1 MEVIL
6 KDIDSMSETENQGIT
21 RDLTIKCT
29 DELLFLMA
37 SEKEKELF
45 GFILTKEK
53 AIMLKSFIET
63 LDKLNY
69 FDELED

>member
-6 KDIDSMSETENQGIT
+6 KGVESISETEDQGT
-21 RDLTIKCT
+21 SRDLTIKCI

-45 GFILTKEK
+45 GFVLTKEK

-69 FDELED
+69 FDEIED